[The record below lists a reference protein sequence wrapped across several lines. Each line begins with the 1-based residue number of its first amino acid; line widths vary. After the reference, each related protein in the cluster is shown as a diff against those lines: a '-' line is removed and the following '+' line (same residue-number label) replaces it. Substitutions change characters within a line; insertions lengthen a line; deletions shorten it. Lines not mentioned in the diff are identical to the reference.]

1 MKKTIQQIFESFKDC
16 LYRNHRSQNDGKNG
30 TLWDNLMRFIRMKHS
45 TKTIVDSGLNFE
57 THLLQKVEKRRAI
70 LDQVPILS

>member
-1 MKKTIQQIFESFKDC
+1 
-16 LYRNHRSQNDGKNG
+16 
-30 TLWDNLMRFIRMKHS
+30 MRFIRMKHS

-70 LDQVPILS
+70 LDQVPILF